1 MKKDGKN
8 YAGEVFNVGS
18 GKNYS
23 IKEIA
28 DVISDNQVK
37 IAERKGEMDTT
48 LANIDKIRQVIG
60 WVPET
65 DVLEWLKTQ

>member
-1 MKKDGKN
+1 M
-8 YAGEVFNVGS
+8 VS
-18 GKNYS
+18 YS

>member
-1 MKKDGKN
+1 MPLDGYN
-8 YAGEVFNVGS
+8 GEVLNVGTGS
-18 GKNYS
+18 AYS
-23 IKEIA
+23 VQQIA
-28 DVISDNQVK
+28 DAVSDNQVK